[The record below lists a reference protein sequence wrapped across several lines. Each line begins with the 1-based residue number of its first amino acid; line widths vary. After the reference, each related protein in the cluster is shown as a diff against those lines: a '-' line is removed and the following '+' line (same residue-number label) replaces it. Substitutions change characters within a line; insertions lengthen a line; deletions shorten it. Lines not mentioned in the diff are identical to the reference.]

1 MMGALFIGA
10 GNRQPEALVDS
21 FIRALY
27 VEHFEDLVIGNLRK
41 VYGPQFGKGTGDREK
56 LGDAW
61 YRLDE
66 QSQSQL
72 VGDYQDGALSRKLS
86 THAGR

>member
-1 MMGALFIGA
+1 M
-10 GNRQPEALVDS
+10 DS

-27 VEHFEDLVIGNLRK
+27 VEHFEDLVIGKLRK
-41 VYGPQFGKGTGDREK
+41 VYGPQFGKGTGDRER

-66 QSQSQL
+66 QSRSQL
-72 VGDYQDGALSRKLS
+72 VGGYQDGALSRMLS